1 MSKQLTAILIKKK
14 ISDKSVTDQ
23 KEYLLDCLKKQGII
37 SDPDVNI
44 NTNVNSVPDICDI
57 CKTSDIIFTNHE
69 MICNKCGATKSSN
82 NRNPFKTFKQD
93 INFSSGTFI
102 EPGTLTINVM
112 KDGKMVSRDLSK
124 LNTWLSNDAEDQRI
138 SNGIRN
144 LTEILDK
151 LRQYYNPISFE
162 KVEKEIIS
170 MWYNVLIT
178 NKTMTGKER
187 KALLAWVIYYPIVY
201 NNLNV
206 SIQRISSITD
216 TFIGD
221 IYSYNFRLKDLFKG
235 TSFEKYIS
243 IPIGSKSDIE
253 IPEKIQNKIKVI
265 KRNMKDYLKEPLKDK
280 QLYGM
285 IYYISKNIPEKFFTL
300 SQLSDKS
307 NLSTVTILNESK
319 IYDKFYNSNKRLKEN
334 LFD

>member
-1 MSKQLTAILIKKK
+1 MSKQLTAILLKKS
-14 ISDKSVTDQ
+14 ISDKSFQDQ

-37 SDPDVNI
+37 SDPIANVDVN
-44 NTNVNSVPDICDI
+44 VLPDICDI
-57 CKTSDIIFTNHE
+57 CQTSNIIFSNHE
-69 MICNKCGATKSSN
+69 MICNDCGASKLSN

-93 INFSSGTFI
+93 VNFSSGTFI

-124 LNTWLSNDAEDQRI
+124 VNTWLSTDAEDQRL

-162 KVEKEIIS
+162 RVEREIIS

-178 NKTMTGKER
+178 NKTMAGKER

-221 IYSYNFRLKDLFKG
+221 IYSYNFRLKEIFKG

-243 IPIGSKSDIE
+243 IPIGTKSDIE
-253 IPEKIQNKIKVI
+253 IPQKIQDKIRLI

-285 IYYISKNIPEKFFTL
+285 IYYISKNTTEKFFTL
-300 SQLSDKS
+300 SQLADKS
-307 NLSTVTILNESK
+307 SLSTVTILNESK
-319 IYDKFYNSNKRLKEN
+319 IYDKFYNSKQRLKEI